1 MSATLRATFVFGNLT
16 KAQLKTFEGSDDA
29 ASNLFDRLQ
38 QLARESQ
45 TVSGV
50 KTTCLL
56 AAMENGTQATATVTC
71 VTVANNS
78 TVTIGNVVL
87 TGKTSSPSGQAQFL
101 CGVSATADA
110 AALVAI
116 INAHTTLSTW
126 VSAGSVA
133 GVVTLTALDYDTR
146 ANAYALTSSD
156 GTNLAVVGFSGGV
169 LDSKSVTYNV
179 G

>member
-1 MSATLRATFVFGNLT
+1 MSATLRLTLTFGNLT
-16 KAQLKTFEGSDDA
+16 SAQLKSFERSDDA

-45 TVSGV
+45 TVAGT

-56 AAMENGTQATATVTC
+56 AAMENGTRATATITC

-87 TGKTSSPSGQAQFL
+87 TGKTSAPSGNAQFL

-116 INAHTTLSTW
+116 INAHPTLSLL
-126 VSAGSVA
+126 VSSAPVA
-133 GVVTLTALDYDTR
+133 GVITLTALDYDTR
-146 ANAYALTSSD
+146 ANAYGLSSSD

-169 LDSKSVTYNV
+169 LDSNSVTYNV

>member
-1 MSATLRATFVFGNLT
+1 MSATLRLTLTFGNLT
-16 KAQLKTFEGSDDA
+16 TTQLRNFERSDDA

-45 TVSGV
+45 TVSGT

-56 AAMENGTQATATVTC
+56 AAMESGTRATATVTC
-71 VTVANNS
+71 ITVGNNA

-87 TGKTSSPSGQAQFL
+87 TGKTSAPSGQAQFL

-110 AALVAI
+110 LALSTI

-126 VSAGSVA
+126 VSAAPVA
-133 GVVTLTALDYDTR
+133 GVITLTAIDYDTR

-156 GTNLAVVGFSGGV
+156 GTNLAVVGFTGGV
-169 LDSKSVTYNV
+169 LDSNSITYNV

>member
-16 KAQLKTFEGSDDA
+16 SSQLSKFERSDDA

-45 TVSGV
+45 TVAGT

-56 AAMENGTQATATVTC
+56 AAMENGTRAHGQVTC
-71 VTVANNS
+71 VTVGNNA

-87 TGKTSSPSGQAQFL
+87 TGKTSAPSGQAQFL

-126 VSAGSVA
+126 VVASNLA
-133 GVVTLTALDYDTR
+133 GVVTITALDYDTR
-146 ANAYALTSSD
+146 GNAYGLASSD
-156 GTNLAVVGFSGGV
+156 GTNLAVVGFSAGV
-169 LDSKSVTYNV
+169 LDSNSITYNV